1 MAQSDSGLPD
11 SLPFSARLQ
20 ARLESLATRQQ
31 LRGRSVL
38 QRTSAVHCHDGRQQ
52 LISFATN
59 DYLGLSCEPRVCQ
72 AFADTALQQAGSGA
86 SPLVAGRSHWQE
98 RLETRLAELEGCE
111 SVVLFASG
119 YAANLGTLMAL
130 AGSQDAVFCDREN
143 HASLVDGCRASDAR
157 FLVYD
162 RQQPERL
169 QRSLARRRRDFDQ
182 VFLVTDTVFS
192 MDGSLA
198 DLPLLAEL
206 ARTWQAVLVVDEAHA
221 TGVFGAEGHGVCELQ
236 GVRQEVAVCL
246 GTLSKAVGCLGGFA
260 AGSQQLSDWLWN
272 SARSQFFSTALP
284 PAVCAAALEALQIL
298 QHDTARRQRLQQRAS
313 QLRGLLLEGGLVLA
327 GYRGT
332 AAAEASLNPAG
343 SPIVGVLV
351 GDEQS
356 ALQASAR
363 LREAGF
369 LIPAIR
375 PPTVAEGTSRLRLSV
390 CSEHTE
396 QQIADAAAAVLK
408 ACGRHA
414 VITRSQ
420 SSDHTAG

>member
-1 MAQSDSGLPD
+1 M
-11 SLPFSARLQ
+11 PFSSRLQ
-20 ARLESLATRQQ
+20 ARLEALSLQGQRREKS
-31 LRGRSVL
+31 LL
-38 QRTSAVHCHDGRQQ
+38 QRTSAVHCQDGTQE

-59 DYLGLSCEPRVCQ
+59 DYLGLSCDQQVRQ
-72 AFADTALQQAGSGA
+72 AFAEAAGWQAGAGA
-86 SPLVAGRSHWQE
+86 SPLVAGRSAVHGQLE
-98 RLETRLAELEGCE
+98 RHLARLEGTADA
-111 SVVLFASG
+111 VLFASG
-119 YAANLGTLMAL
+119 YAANVGTLMAL
-130 AGSQDAVFCDREN
+130 AGPRDLIFCDREN
-143 HASLVDGCRASDAR
+143 HASLVDGCRAADAR

-182 VFLVTDTVFS
+182 VFLVTDSVFS

-221 TGVFGAEGHGVCELQ
+221 TGVFGAQGHGVCELQ
-236 GVRQEVAVCL
+236 GVRQDVAVCL

-284 PAVCAAALEALQIL
+284 PAVCAAALAALEIL
-298 QHDTARRQRLQQRAS
+298 QSDTARRQRLQQRAS
-313 QLRGLLLEGGLVLA
+313 QMRRLLQEGGLVLA

-332 AAAEASLNPAG
+332 AAAEARLNPAG
-343 SPIVGVLV
+343 SPIVGVLL

-356 ALQASAR
+356 AIEAAAR
-363 LREAGF
+363 LRDAGF

-375 PPTVAEGTSRLRLSV
+375 PPTVADGTSRLRLSV

-408 ACGRHA
+408 ACGR
-414 VITRSQ
+414 
-420 SSDHTAG
+420 